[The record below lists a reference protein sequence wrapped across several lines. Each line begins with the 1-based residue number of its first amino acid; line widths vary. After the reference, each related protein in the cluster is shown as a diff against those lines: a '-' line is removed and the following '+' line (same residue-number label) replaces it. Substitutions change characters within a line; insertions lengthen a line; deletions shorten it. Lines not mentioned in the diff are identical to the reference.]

1 MLWPGITSWLR
12 WPVIPFASQTI
23 SQVLNIITQ
32 YWSLLLS
39 CSKFYNFYI
48 KCDSGILKMKTKPAV
63 TYWVKVPS
71 PRPPLQA
78 VVLAHVKDTLI
89 VAIFIAMVY
98 FLVKWRVWG
107 SYESSHG
114 LLYFILCCVAG
125 ISFHGKHNEHG
136 RYR

>member
-1 MLWPGITSWLR
+1 MATNQNKTKTTKSNHNLHIKQPNQSKNNQKQPKKID
-12 WPVIPFASQTI
+12 
-23 SQVLNIITQ
+23 NN
-32 YWSLLLS
+32 Y
-39 CSKFYNFYI
+39 SKFYNFYI

-98 FLVKWRVWG
+98 FLVK
-107 SYESSHG
+107 
-114 LLYFILCCVAG
+114 
-125 ISFHGKHNEHG
+125 
-136 RYR
+136 